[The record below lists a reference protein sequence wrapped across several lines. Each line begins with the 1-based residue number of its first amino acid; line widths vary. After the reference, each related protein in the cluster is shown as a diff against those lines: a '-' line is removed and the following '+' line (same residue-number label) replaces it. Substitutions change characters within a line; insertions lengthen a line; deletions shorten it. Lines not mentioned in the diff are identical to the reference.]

1 MICTY
6 NIKGSNNT
14 KPWVGVNKKVSQ
26 ITFIKTTAME
36 TTWQSISA
44 GSAVNASLF
53 CNIHRVL
60 MAGPVFHMLTYTSVI
75 KSAS

>member
-53 CNIHRVL
+53 CNIE
-60 MAGPVFHMLTYTSVI
+60 
-75 KSAS
+75 